1 MVSLGMPCKL
11 SLALSLHNRTSTN
24 KCLVRAL
31 PKGPQREHFL
41 AVATPENV
49 ANMKK
54 ADHTG
59 TIFDRADY
67 GRAYSTTT
75 SYTPSAAWAW
85 LVCDD
90 EHPKMLAYNDI

>member
-1 MVSLGMPCKL
+1 MAQILL
-11 SLALSLHNRTSTN
+11 TN
-24 KCLVRAL
+24 HHRRAL

-54 ADHTG
+54 SDHTG
-59 TIFDRADY
+59 TIFERADY
-67 GRAYSTTT
+67 GRPYSTTT

-90 EHPKMLAYNDI
+90 EHPKMLGYNDI